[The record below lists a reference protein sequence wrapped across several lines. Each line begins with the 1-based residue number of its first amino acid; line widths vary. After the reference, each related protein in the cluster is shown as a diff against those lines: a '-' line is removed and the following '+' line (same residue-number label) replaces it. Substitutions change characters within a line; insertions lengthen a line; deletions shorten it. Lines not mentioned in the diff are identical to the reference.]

1 MPPIHTW
8 RRRSSL
14 LVSLS
19 VAAAALLALPENSR
33 PSPLAAAVS
42 DTTAPDSTR
51 AIWTR
56 DTLAGRSGELLM
68 RVLASNADSGG
79 ASFLSSLFGA
89 EAAARPGVYVT
100 DADDGKPFTFVN
112 LVPFTEKQRGR
123 VGTYRMGSWP
133 GELRTMSPNYGNPA
147 GFIEVTLENRDTQVS
162 RHFRLRDFL
171 TKDQATVWPKYLVL
185 QEGLLD
191 KLELVIHE
199 LRTSGHRVSHMTV
212 MSGFRTPQYNEQGV
226 GSGGR
231 ASASR
236 HQYGDAADVFVD
248 NDRNGVMDDLNGDGR
263 VNTRDA
269 QVLAQAAERVES
281 RHPELVGGIGIYPAN
296 SAHGP
301 FVHVDVRG
309 NRARW

>member
-1 MPPIHTW
+1 
-8 RRRSSL
+8 
-14 LVSLS
+14 
-19 VAAAALLALPENSR
+19 
-33 PSPLAAAVS
+33 
-42 DTTAPDSTR
+42 
-51 AIWTR
+51 
-56 DTLAGRSGELLM
+56 M